1 MVKWQQQRGAY
12 IVTLALFMSAIVAI
26 LALALAFGLVVV
38 NKVRLEAS
46 LDSAAMTALQAY
58 LEEPFSGG
66 GNSASSSRRSA
77 AERTQYALDEA
88 KNILNANDRKLIS
101 YNGRGAGLL
110 SEDLGVLG
118 NTSSVNYLRF
128 GRYLVS
134 ANQASGTGCSSYPCY
149 VWEAGSPQD
158 PSTINAL
165 QIVVRTVGLKSLIS
179 RFANS
184 VFGAPVSYNDLTT
197 HVATARLDSRCVAFL
212 LDVSR
217 YTALDSHV
225 NSQYR
230 EGNQAARPPVISDPA
245 NSALFA
251 YSESGV
257 SGYNPAS
264 GNPNTADAATTYER
278 YHWASLCGAW
288 GCNNTHRDSDYRP
301 IDTQRGRFLI
311 DNQNIA
317 QPLGQLLGALNGAV
331 QEHTRNSILS
341 DKTFF
346 YAYDSTIRDRVPS
359 TGHLGATNDVRIL
372 AQLTNYQNFS
382 DGVTVNRVVP
392 NFVSRGWFP
401 TAASPGANLP
411 LALRT
416 AMSDLE
422 SSCPIGE
429 RLIVVASSG
438 MIDSGYNAQ
447 GNASTFTNFAQ
458 YSNFET
464 SQLLGTTSS
473 FNTNNRFTGS
483 ILADAIKQN
492 IKISVLYAGS
502 SVQPNFC
509 NRGSYPYV
517 SPFEAALSGFQSSP
531 DTSCSTNPNTFFETL
546 DVFHPVGRADLSGC
560 SSGGSATACAWTY
573 LGSSNKL
580 GSSLIFRRPNY
591 VLNRLAFETGGKACP
606 IMPLGSA
613 NQYVAAGDSSMPP
626 LLSQSN
632 RAAGGAQ
639 TVAIERMNPTN
650 MGAQCYDQSIT
661 RARVA
666 LGRDE

>member
-1 MVKWQQQRGAY
+1 MIQRQQQRGAY

-38 NKVRLEAS
+38 NKVRLESS
-46 LDSAAMTALQAY
+46 LDAAAMTALQAY

-66 GNSASSSRRSA
+66 GSGTSSRRTA
-77 AERTQYALDEA
+77 AERAQYALDEA

-101 YNGRGAGLL
+101 YNGQGTGLL
-110 SEDLGVLG
+110 TEDLGVMG
-118 NTSSVNYLRF
+118 NTSSVNYMRF

-134 ANQASGTGCSSYPCY
+134 ANQGGSTGCSSYPCY
-149 VWEAGSPQD
+149 AWESGAPQD

-217 YTALDSHV
+217 YSALDSHI
-225 NSQYR
+225 NTRYR
-230 EGNQAARPPVISDPA
+230 EGNQSARPPIISDPA

-251 YSESGV
+251 YSEAGV

-264 GNPNTADAATTYER
+264 GNPNTADTATTYER

-288 GCNNTHRDSDYRP
+288 GCNNTHRDSDYVLV
-301 IDTQRGRFLI
+301 DTQKGRFFI
-311 DNQNIA
+311 DRQSVA

-331 QEHTRNSILS
+331 QEHSRNSILS
-341 DKTFF
+341 DKAFF
-346 YAYDSTIRDRVPS
+346 YAYDSTIRDRVPAS
-359 TGHLGATNDVRIL
+359 GHLGATNDVRIL

-382 DGVTVNRVVP
+382 DGVTVNGVLP

-401 TAASPGANLP
+401 TAATPEANLP

-416 AMSDLE
+416 ALTDLE

-447 GNASTFTNFAQ
+447 GTQTPFTSFTQ

-473 FNTNNRFTGS
+473 FDTGNRYTGS

-492 IKISVLYAGS
+492 VKISVLYAGTG
-502 SVQPNFC
+502 VQPNIC
-509 NRGSYPYV
+509 NRGSYPFV
-517 SPFEAALSGFQSSP
+517 SQFEAAFAGFKANV
-531 DTSCSTNPNTFFETL
+531 DSTCAANADVFFETI
-546 DVFHPVGRADLSGC
+546 DFFNPVGRGDLTSC
-560 SSGGSATACAWTY
+560 MSGGSASTCAWTY
-573 LGSSNKL
+573 LGSTNKA
-580 GSSLIFRRPNY
+580 GSSIIFRRPNY
-591 VLNRLAFETGGKACP
+591 VLNKLAFETGGKACP
-606 IMPLGSA
+606 IMPLGSP
-613 NQYVAAGDSSMPP
+613 NQYVASSDNSEPPVLGEGNRSAGIN
-626 LLSQSN
+626 Q
-632 RAAGGAQ
+632 AI
-639 TVAIERMNPTN
+639 AIERMNPTN
-650 MGAQCYDQSIT
+650 LGAQCYDQSIL

-666 LGRDE
+666 LGREE